1 MTYTVEV
8 RPRALKQ
15 LGSLPKGLRA
25 SIAQAIDALATVPR
39 PPGAVQQKGTAYL
52 RVRVRDYR
60 IVYEVHDDVL
70 LVLVVRVA
78 HRRDVY
84 RGI

>member
-15 LGSLPKGLRA
+15 LGSLRKGPRA
-25 SIAQAIDALATVPR
+25 SIAQAIDVLATVPR
-39 PPGAVQQKGTAYL
+39 PPGAVPLKGTAYL

-60 IVYEVHDDVL
+60 IIYEVHDAVL

>member
-8 RPRALKQ
+8 RPTALKR
-15 LGSLPKGLRA
+15 LGSLRKGPRA
-25 SIAQAIDALATVPR
+25 SIAQAIDVLATVPR
-39 PPGAVQQKGTAYL
+39 PPGAVPLKGTAYL

-60 IVYEVHDDVL
+60 IIYEVHDAVL